1 MKCTVLALLLP
12 LALAAAACSDSE
24 EIADPAGAETVD
36 TAAADDSAA
45 GLPSTRTVIDVRTPD
60 EFAAGHVE
68 GALLID
74 VSAPDFAERIAELDP
89 EGEYLV
95 YCRSGNRSAQ
105 AVATMRDTGLD
116 VEDGGGLGDM
126 EADGWTF
133 TAG

>member
-1 MKCTVLALLLP
+1 MKRSVFALLLP
-12 LALAAAACSDSE
+12 LSLGVAACSDSG
-24 EIADPAGAETVD
+24 EIAEPVGAETVD
-36 TAAADDSAA
+36 EDAA
-45 GLPSTRTVIDVRTPD
+45 LPSTRTVIDVRTPE
-60 EFAAGHVE
+60 EFADGHVE

-74 VSAPDFAERIAELDP
+74 ISAPDFAERVAELDP

-105 AVATMRDTGLD
+105 AVAAMRDTGLD

>member
-1 MKCTVLALLLP
+1 MKRTVLALLLP
-12 LALAAAACSDSE
+12 LSLAAVACGDE
-24 EIADPAGAETVD
+24 VEIAEPAGAET
-36 TAAADDSAA
+36 ADDDAA
-45 GLPSTRTVIDVRTPD
+45 LPSTRTVIDVRTPE

-74 VSAPDFAERIAELDP
+74 VSAPDFAARIAELDP
-89 EGEYLV
+89 EGRYLV

-105 AVATMRDTGLD
+105 AVAAMRDTGLD

>member
-1 MKCTVLALLLP
+1 MKRTVLALLLP
-12 LALAAAACSDSE
+12 LALTAAACSDSG
-24 EIADPAGAETVD
+24 EIADPAEAE
-36 TAAADDSAA
+36 AADLA
-45 GLPSTRTVIDVRTPD
+45 GLPSTRTVIDVRTPE

-74 VSAPDFAERIAELDP
+74 VSTPDFAARIAALDP

>member
-1 MKCTVLALLLP
+1 MKRTVLALLLP
-12 LALAAAACSDSE
+12 LSLAAVACSDSG
-24 EIADPAGAETVD
+24 EIAEPVGAETAD
-36 TAAADDSAA
+36 TAAADDTAA
-45 GLPSTRTVIDVRTPD
+45 ALPSARTVIDVRTPE